1 MPETAVVRMMMAT
14 VVTMMP
20 IVSAMVVTA
29 MMPMMAEMAA
39 MVSGMMAAVM
49 TVMAEMTPA
58 AMTEV
63 VSAMVAACVV
73 HAMMPATV
81 MPVSMGS
88 RRRGKRHEKR
98 RHDSSRQSEFS
109 QHWSSLATRAN
120 APQSVLKGCS
130 SPPARGQTRQ
140 AKHCS
145 RIFLLTGASSSSA
158 RSFDGNFLSKGWHLQ
173 SARLP

>member
-20 IVSAMVVTA
+20 IVSAMVVTT

-58 AMTEV
+58 TMTEV

-73 HAMMPATV
+73 HAMMSTAV
-81 MPVSMGS
+81 MAVSVRS
-88 RRRGKRHEKR
+88 RRRRERHAKR
-98 RHDSSRQSEFS
+98 RHDCGRQSEFS
-109 QHWSSLATRAN
+109 QHWSSLVTRVD

-130 SPPARGQTRQ
+130 SPPARGANEANKTLFQNFFAHRHEQ
-140 AKHCS
+140 QPAQIS
-145 RIFLLTGASSSSA
+145 
-158 RSFDGNFLSKGWHLQ
+158 DGNFASKDWYLQ
-173 SARLP
+173 AARLP